1 MSKKNISAAKQTK
14 EDVNL
19 KGTLIMVMILGVV
32 ILVFWFGIYGLFL
45 SR

>member
-1 MSKKNISAAKQTK
+1 MSKKDLSSNKQTK

-19 KGTLIMVMILGVV
+19 KGTLIMVMIVGVA
-32 ILVFWFGIYGLFL
+32 ILVMWFASYGLFL

>member
-1 MSKKNISAAKQTK
+1 MSKKEISSTKQTK

-19 KGTLIMVMILGVV
+19 KGTLIMVMILGII
-32 ILVFWFGIYGLFL
+32 ILVFWFGVYGLFL